1 MTDNNMK
8 IPLETRA
15 KIATQI
21 AIDMTSPYGHATYL
35 ESHFEVDNFDISLT
49 IKEKNE

>member
-1 MTDNNMK
+1 MTDNMK

-21 AIDMTSPYGHATYL
+21 AIDMTNPYGYAGYL

-49 IKEKNE
+49 IKEKHD